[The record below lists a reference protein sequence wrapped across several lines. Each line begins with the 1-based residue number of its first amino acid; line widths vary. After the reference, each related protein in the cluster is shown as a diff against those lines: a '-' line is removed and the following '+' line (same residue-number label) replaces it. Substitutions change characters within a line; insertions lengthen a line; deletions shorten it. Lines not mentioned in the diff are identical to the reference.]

1 MKGIQYDQFGGEFVA
16 EGGYGCVFR
25 PNHPCKSG
33 KYSKISSDYVSK
45 IALTEDDEWGIIK
58 TLQLDKVDP
67 EQQQLIYA
75 IEKCD
80 IVSDIEIPEIDE
92 CSKVPDFKKGDG
104 DESQFDNLIIPY
116 GGESSYQDYDNH
128 YENPQ
133 EVVDIYLQLLSAVLL
148 LNDNNIAHRDIKPVN
163 IVMDT
168 YKGKPR
174 ARLIDFGLAAKIVES
189 KSLEDIDDWA
199 PFTKK
204 YQDDGYSGD
213 VGETPYPWWPNDIFM
228 ITDQKDEIKEH
239 IIDEDSKIIVE
250 NMLNFADQI
259 YYQRKTTADDTNGWS
274 PTIGS
279 EAGSYFKSTVT
290 LLKDVFSPI
299 NTIEPEDLHYKI
311 QSKFDVFSLGA
322 VMSYD
327 LSQWKALGD
336 PPEELSNDISNLI
349 NKMLNVHP
357 YERITIK
364 DAYVEMSRII
374 EKNF

>member
-1 MKGIQYDQFGGEFVA
+1 MKGIQSVQSGGEFVA
-16 EGGYGCVFR
+16 EGGYWCVFR

-33 KYSKISSDYVSK
+33 KFATSSSKYVSK
-45 IALTEDDEWGIIK
+45 IVSEDDEWSIIK

-67 EQQQLIYA
+67 DQQQLVYA
-75 IEKCD
+75 VEKCD
-80 IVSDIEIPEIDE
+80 IVSDIEISEVGE
-92 CSKVPDFKKGDG
+92 CTKVPNFSAGVG

-116 GGESSYQDYDNH
+116 AAEGTYEEYDNH
-128 YENPQ
+128 YENPR

-148 LNDNNIAHRDIKPVN
+148 LNDNNIAHRDIKPIN
-163 IVMDT
+163 IVMDI
-168 YKGKPR
+168 YKGRTR
-174 ARLIDFGLAAKIVES
+174 ARLIDFGLSAKIVES

-204 YQDDGYSGD
+204 YKDDGYSSD
-213 VGETPYPWWPNDIFM
+213 VGETSYPWWPNDIFM
-228 ITDQKDEIKEH
+228 ITDQKDEIKELIH
-239 IIDEDSKIIVE
+239 GEDYKTIVE
-250 NMLNFADQI
+250 NILNFADQI
-259 YYQRKTTADDTNGWS
+259 CYYRKSDAEDSNGWS

-279 EAGSYFKSTVT
+279 EAGSYFKSTVS

-299 NTIEPEDLHYKI
+299 NTIEPGDLHYRI

-327 LSQWKALGD
+327 LSQWKELGD
-336 PPEELSNDISNLI
+336 PPEKLSGDISNLI
-349 NKMLNVHP
+349 DKMLNAHP

-364 DAYVEMSRII
+364 DAYVEMSSII

>member
-1 MKGIQYDQFGGEFVA
+1 M
-16 EGGYGCVFR
+16 R
-25 PNHPCKSG
+25 N
-33 KYSKISSDYVSK
+33 
-45 IALTEDDEWGIIK
+45 
-58 TLQLDKVDP
+58 TL
-67 EQQQLIYA
+67 
-75 IEKCD
+75 
-80 IVSDIEIPEIDE
+80 
-92 CSKVPDFKKGDG
+92 
-104 DESQFDNLIIPY
+104 
-116 GGESSYQDYDNH
+116 
-128 YENPQ
+128 
-133 EVVDIYLQLLSAVLL
+133 
-148 LNDNNIAHRDIKPVN
+148 IKPHINQYCQRFFCSLTFYNAILLGGFLCFQLSCSTTKKTAPPVRK
-163 IVMDT
+163 ILIKYEKIML
-168 YKGKPR
+168 GHPR
-174 ARLIDFGLAAKIVES
+174 GMET
-189 KSLEDIDDWA
+189 LEDIDDWA

-259 YYQRKTTADDTNGWS
+259 YYQRKTIADDTNGWS

-327 LSQWKALGD
+327 LSQWKALGE

-349 NKMLNVHP
+349 NKMLNAHP